1 MVPQAGRR
9 QVGWWRDASRE
20 QRRTARFA
28 AVSAVAGLALATG
41 AVTAAGPWDGGQRK
55 AERDLAAA
63 AARHGGARSADGERT
78 PGAAPAVLAPL
89 PKTGKRSADGR
100 AEALD
105 PLLKDAL
112 KDAVKDALNDVLKDS
127 ALGSDHAAAVVDA
140 TTGERLYGVGQADAY
155 TPASTIKL
163 ATAAA
168 ALSAVGPERR
178 IETTVV
184 AAGGDGVVLVG
195 GGDPTLTAA
204 GLGDLADATARA
216 LKARGT
222 TGKVKLAY
230 DVSRYSGPGLH
241 TIGLNDNIAP
251 VSPLMVNEG
260 RLDDSDR
267 GPADRTAEPAADAA
281 RKFAALLREKGVEVD
296 GEPGEGRA
304 EGKAAR
310 LASVASPPV
319 SALVERM
326 LTNSD
331 NDIAEA
337 LARQTA
343 LASGKPASFEGAA
356 QAVTERLAALGLP
369 MPAVHIADG
378 SGLDRA
384 DRASAEFLALLLAR
398 AAEPGRPALRP
409 VLTGLPVAGF
419 SGTLRERYPRDAAG
433 RALVRAKTGTLTG
446 VNTLAGTVV
455 TPGGRLLAFAFLASG
470 TTDADAAQKALD
482 RAASALA
489 GAGSAPPRS

>member
-1 MVPQAGRR
+1 M
-9 QVGWWRDASRE
+9 
-20 QRRTARFA
+20 
-28 AVSAVAGLALATG
+28 SAVAGLALATG

-63 AARHGGARSADGERT
+63 GARPGGARHADGERA
-78 PGAAPAVLAPL
+78 PGAAPPVLASL
-89 PKTGKRSADGR
+89 KNAGKRPADHL

-105 PLLKDAL
+105 SL
-112 KDAVKDALNDVLKDS
+112 LKDS

-140 TTGERLYGVGQADAY
+140 TTGERLYGVAQSDAY

-168 ALSAVGPERR
+168 ALSAVGPEHR
-178 IETTVV
+178 IETTVM
-184 AAGGDGVVLVG
+184 ASGGDGVVLVG

-222 TGKVKLAY
+222 GRVKVAY
-230 DVSRYSGPGLH
+230 DVSRYSGPVLH

-260 RLDDSDR
+260 RLDDSDH

-281 RKFAALLREKGVEVD
+281 RKFAALLREKGVDVD

-304 EGKAAR
+304 DGKAAAR
-310 LASVASPPV
+310 LASVASAPV

-369 MPAVHIADG
+369 MPAVRVVDG

-419 SGTLRERYPRDAAG
+419 SGTLRDRYPRDAAG
-433 RALVRAKTGTLTG
+433 RAAVRAKTGTLTG

-455 TPGGRLLAFAFLASG
+455 TPEGRLLAFAFLASG

-482 RAASALA
+482 RTASALA
-489 GAGSAPPRS
+489 GT

>member
-1 MVPQAGRR
+1 M
-9 QVGWWRDASRE
+9 
-20 QRRTARFA
+20 
-28 AVSAVAGLALATG
+28 SAVAGLALATG

-63 AARHGGARSADGERT
+63 PARSGGVRHADGERA
-78 PGAAPAVLAPL
+78 PGAAPPVLAGL
-89 PKTGKRSADGR
+89 KDAGKRPAGGP
-100 AEALD
+100 AEELAAVLD
-105 PLLKDAL
+105 PL
-112 KDAVKDALNDVLKDS
+112 LKDS

-140 TTGERLYGVGQADAY
+140 TTGERLYGVAQADAY

-168 ALSAVGPERR
+168 ALSAVGPEHR
-178 IETTVV
+178 IETTVT
-184 AAGGDGVVLVG
+184 ASGGGGVVLVG

-222 TGKVKLAY
+222 TGRVKVAY
-230 DVSRYSGPGLH
+230 DVSRYSGPVLH

-260 RLDDSDR
+260 RLDDSDH

-304 EGKAAR
+304 EGKAAAR
-310 LASVASPPV
+310 LASVASAPV

-369 MPAVHIADG
+369 MPAVHVVDG

-419 SGTLRERYPRDAAG
+419 SGTLRDRYPRDAAG
-433 RALVRAKTGTLTG
+433 RAAVRAKTGTLTG

-489 GAGSAPPRS
+489 GT

>member
-1 MVPQAGRR
+1 M
-9 QVGWWRDASRE
+9 
-20 QRRTARFA
+20 
-28 AVSAVAGLALATG
+28 SAVAGLALATG

-63 AARHGGARSADGERT
+63 PARPGGARHADGERA
-78 PGAAPAVLAPL
+78 PGSAPPVLAPVRGG
-89 PKTGKRSADGR
+89 GKRSADGL
-100 AEALD
+100 AEALE
-105 PLLKDAL
+105 PL
-112 KDAVKDALNDVLKDS
+112 LKDS

-140 TTGERLYGVGQADAY
+140 TTGERLYGVGQSDAY
-155 TPASTIKL
+155 TPASTVKL

-168 ALSAVGPERR
+168 VLSVVGPERR

-195 GGDPTLTAA
+195 GGDPTLTPA

-230 DVSRYSGPGLH
+230 DVSRYSGPVLH

-260 RLDDSDR
+260 RLGGTSQAEGSGGDPDR

-281 RKFAALLREKGVEVD
+281 RKFAALLRDKGVDVD

-369 MPAVHIADG
+369 MSAVHIADG

-384 DRASAEFLALLLAR
+384 DRASAEFLALVLAR

-419 SGTLRERYPRDAAG
+419 SGTLRDRYPRDAAG

-489 GAGSAPPRS
+489 GAGSAPPGS

>member
-20 QRRTARFA
+20 QRRTVRFA

-63 AARHGGARSADGERT
+63 PARPGGARHADGERA
-78 PGAAPAVLAPL
+78 PGAAPPVLAPVHSG
-89 PKTGKRSADGR
+89 GKRSADGL
-100 AEALD
+100 AEALE
-105 PLLKDAL
+105 PL
-112 KDAVKDALNDVLKDS
+112 LKDS

-140 TTGERLYGVGQADAY
+140 TTGERLYGVGQSDAY

-168 ALSAVGPERR
+168 TLSAVGPERR

-195 GGDPTLTAA
+195 GGDPTLTPA

-230 DVSRYSGPGLH
+230 DVSRYSGPVLH
-241 TIGLNDNIAP
+241 TMGLNDNIAP

-281 RKFAALLREKGVEVD
+281 RKFAELLRDKGVDVD

-356 QAVTERLAALGLP
+356 QAVTERLGALGLP
-369 MPAVHIADG
+369 MSAVHIADG

-384 DRASAEFLALLLAR
+384 DRASAEFLALVLAR

-419 SGTLRERYPRDAAG
+419 SGTLRDRYPRDAAG

-489 GAGSAPPRS
+489 GSAPPGS